1 MARIA
6 FLGTGLMGTGMAGRL
21 IDAGH
26 DVHVYNRTSTRAAP
40 LVARGATLAS
50 SPAEAATGADVIFA
64 MVGDDV
70 ASRAL
75 WSGTHGV
82 LSAALKPGAL
92 AIECSTLSHDWV
104 MELSQ
109 QAKEAGLDYL
119 DCPVTGLP
127 EAAANGL
134 LTLFMGGAQPTI
146 DKAMPLLET
155 LSRDQIHFGPIGSG
169 SAYKLIVNLMGSI
182 QIAAAA
188 EGLITAERAGL
199 DLDLVAKALAS
210 GGCGSPQVARN
221 AALMVAGEHE
231 KEVLFSTKW
240 RLKDT
245 DYGFKYAQKLGLNPA
260 IGQAT
265 LDGFQGAMD
274 DGYAASAETK
284 VIEALRKRLPKDSLD
299 NG

>member
-26 DVHVYNRTSTRAAP
+26 DVHVYNRTSARAEP
-40 LVARGATLAS
+40 LVTRGATLAS
-50 SPAEAATGADVIFA
+50 SPAEAATGADAIFA

-75 WSGTHGV
+75 WSGANGV
-82 LSAALKPGAL
+82 LSAELKPGTL

-104 MELSQ
+104 MELSA
-109 QAKEAGLDYL
+109 QAREAGLDYL

-134 LTLFMGGAQPTI
+134 LTLFLGGAQPTI
-146 DKAMPLLET
+146 DKAMPLLEP
-155 LSRDQIHFGPIGSG
+155 LSSNQMYFGPIGSG

-182 QIAAAA
+182 QLAAAA

-221 AALMVAGEHE
+221 AALMVEGEHE
-231 KEVLFSTKW
+231 KDVLFSTKW

-245 DYGFKYAQKLGLNPA
+245 DYGFKYAKKLGLNPA
-260 IGQAT
+260 IGEAT
-265 LDGFQGAMD
+265 LNAFQGAMD

-284 VIEALRKRLPKDSLD
+284 VIDALRKRLPGK
-299 NG
+299 

>member
-6 FLGTGLMGTGMAGRL
+6 FIGTGLMGTGMAGRL

-26 DVHVYNRTSTRAAP
+26 DVHVYNRTTSRAEP
-40 LVARGATLAS
+40 LIERGATLAS
-50 SPAEAATGADVIFA
+50 SPAEAAIGADAIFV

-75 WSGTHGV
+75 WSGTSGI
-82 LSAALKPGAL
+82 LSADLKPGAL

-104 MELSQ
+104 VELSE

-127 EAAANGL
+127 EAAASGL
-134 LTLFMGGAQPTI
+134 LTLFLGGAQSTI
-146 DKAMPLLET
+146 NKAMPLLT
-155 LSRDQIHFGPIGSG
+155 PLSRDQIHFGPIGSG

-199 DLDLVAKALAS
+199 DLNLVAMALAS

-221 AALMVAGEHE
+221 APLMVEGAHE
-231 KEVLFSTKW
+231 KDVLFSTKW

-245 DYGFKYAQKLGLNPA
+245 DYGLKYAQKLGLNPE
-260 IGQAT
+260 IGKAT
-265 LDGFQGAMD
+265 LNAFQAAMD

-284 VIEALRKRLPKDSLD
+284 VIEALRKRLPEA
-299 NG
+299 G

>member
-6 FLGTGLMGTGMAGRL
+6 FLGTGLMGTGMAGRF

-26 DVHVYNRTSTRAAP
+26 DVHVYNRTSERAEP
-40 LVARGATLAS
+40 LVTRGAIL
-50 SPAEAATGADVIFA
+50 AATPAAAAKNADAIFA
-64 MVGDDV
+64 MVGDDI

-75 WSGTHGV
+75 WSGPDGV
-82 LSAALKPGAL
+82 LSALLKPGAL

-104 MELSQ
+104 MELSK
-109 QAKEAGLDYL
+109 QAKETGLDYL

-127 EAAANGL
+127 DAAASGL
-134 LTLFMGGAQPTI
+134 LTLFLGGDQTTIAKAQ
-146 DKAMPLLET
+146 PLLEII
-155 LSRDQIHFGPIGSG
+155 SSNQMFFGPIGSG
-169 SAYKLIVNLMGSI
+169 TAYKLIVNLMGSI

-199 DLDLVAKALAS
+199 DLVLVAKALAS

-221 AALMVAGEHE
+221 AALMVEGQHE
-231 KEVLFSTKW
+231 KDVLFSTKW

-245 DYGFKYAQKLGLNPA
+245 DYGLKYAQKLGLNPA
-260 IGQAT
+260 IGEAA
-265 LDGFQGAMD
+265 LDAFKGAMD

-284 VIEALRKRLPKDSLD
+284 VIEALRKRLP
-299 NG
+299 